1 MNFTEVEIGS
11 TNFTSLALADLILLS
26 PDEAHPEVESPA
38 KREQLL
44 HVLLR

>member
-26 PDEAHPEVESPA
+26 SDKAHPEAESPTE
-38 KREQLL
+38 REQLL